1 MFKPSAFTV
10 FRLMIISNFVGV
22 CTGRSA
28 GLSPPECDQRNRPR
42 GQFIPI
48 VKHFFHISRRLGP
61 PITWE
66 GLRNP
71 NRPTRHVVYVDLSRI
86 QPVSGRIGY
95 AKIAKSRH
103 KEASATAFDEAKV
116 KRLSGIMGRHYDGAK
131 MALTDID
138 AKVLC
143 LSSASRRNHI
153 PALIGCG
160 RDNYSGISPR

>member
-1 MFKPSAFTV
+1 
-10 FRLMIISNFVGV
+10 
-22 CTGRSA
+22 
-28 GLSPPECDQRNRPR
+28 
-42 GQFIPI
+42 
-48 VKHFFHISRRLGP
+48 
-61 PITWE
+61 
-66 GLRNP
+66 
-71 NRPTRHVVYVDLSRI
+71 LSRI

-153 PALIGCG
+153 PAFIGV
-160 RDNYSGISPR
+160 RERQL